1 MADGDRIPV
10 ADEYLRALGR
20 ATYNFA
26 YLEWGIVWL
35 TETLERNFLREVSR
49 LTAGQIA
56 QRFSAVVRKL
66 PDAEKDKAALQQP
79 ATVFSDLVEDRNRL
93 MHGNP
98 HTAAGGEQRL
108 LYDGKHGRK
117 DWTIASIVDFSDR
130 TATASIEASR
140 LLHGGRL
147 ASYQAASASS
157 PQ

>member
-1 MADGDRIPV
+1 MANEADRIPV
-10 ADEYLRALGR
+10 EDRYLHALGR

-35 TETLERNFLREVSR
+35 TETIEVGFLNEVRN

-56 QRFSAVVRKL
+56 KRFSQSLGQLASKD
-66 PDAEKDKAALQQP
+66 PDKAPLQEL
-79 ATVFSDLVEDRNRL
+79 ASLFERLVEDRNRL

-98 HTAAGGEQRL
+98 FTAAGGEQRL

-117 DWTIASIVDFSDR
+117 DWTIELIGAFSDQ
-130 TATASIEASR
+130 TAAASIEAGR

-147 ASYQAASASS
+147 AGYCNRT
-157 PQ
+157 PI